1 MIGLETCYMVLK
13 TAMPEV
19 KEERWVEL
27 LSTSARKIFGLS
39 QSSVNT
45 GEKACITVFNPA
57 GKTNIEASFFYSR
70 SRNSPFIGKE
80 LNGSVLGTVLNDALF
95 LRK

>member
-1 MIGLETCYMVLK
+1 
-13 TAMPEV
+13 MPEV

-45 GEKACITVFNPA
+45 GEKACITVFNQA

>member
-1 MIGLETCYMVLK
+1 
-13 TAMPEV
+13 
-19 KEERWVEL
+19 
-27 LSTSARKIFGLS
+27 
-39 QSSVNT
+39 
-45 GEKACITVFNPA
+45 VFNQA